1 MDPIDAI
8 DAIERCA
15 YAATSPR
22 RKVAGARYHPHVKP
36 ALARSLVAT
45 AVAACLALAFVVGRY
60 GTPAPADR
68 ASAPAVVLAVRD
80 LARLEATSF
89 HIEKVV
95 EATEAQ
101 SRLWGLVDA
110 KDQVL
115 LVAVGDV
122 VAGVDLAK
130 LRDEDVRIDAAT
142 RTIRL
147 RLPPAQVLSAVL
159 DERATH
165 VVSRS
170 TDLLAQ
176 RNEQLERAARS
187 TAEDQMRQA
196 AIDAGILERARESS
210 DHTLRALLRSL
221 GYEHVDIDWADR
233 G

>member
-1 MDPIDAI
+1 MKS
-8 DAIERCA
+8 
-15 YAATSPR
+15 T
-22 RKVAGARYHPHVKP
+22 
-36 ALARSLVAT
+36 LARSLVAI
-45 AVAACLALAFVVGRY
+45 AAAACVALAFFLGRCS
-60 GTPAPADR
+60 GPEPADR
-68 ASAPAVVLAVRD
+68 ASAPAVVMAVRD

-95 EATEAQ
+95 EVTEAQ

-130 LRDEDVRIDAAT
+130 LRDEDVQMDAAN

-147 RLPPAQVLSAVL
+147 RLPPAQVLSAAL

-165 VVSRS
+165 VVARS
-170 TDLLAQ
+170 TDMLAH
-176 RNEQLERAARS
+176 RNEQLEGAARG
-187 TAEDQMRQA
+187 TAEEQMRQA
-196 AIDAGILERARESS
+196 AIDAGILEHAKESS
-210 DHTLRALLRSL
+210 DRTLRALLRSL
-221 GYEHVDIDWADR
+221 GYEHVDIDWTDR